1 MSANRRDFLTATAT
15 VMTAAGAA
23 GAAGAATAAADAA
36 GGEGGP
42 GVPSVVQPIRVF
54 NLRELEER
62 AKAVLPLGNWSF
74 IAGASGDEWT
84 KAENEAAFHR
94 VTLAPHFLGGVREVD
109 TSTTLLGS
117 KLAAP
122 IIVCPMGNQGLAHTT
137 AEAGMAIGTAAEGL
151 LMACSTQ
158 STLPM
163 EAIMAA
169 STGPKWFQLYMPEDR
184 GIAAEL
190 VTRAKAAGFKAI
202 LFTVD
207 TQGGSPSERSL
218 KAGFKPSNKPHGNF
232 TKAVTTNRG
241 LSWDDVAFVQ
251 KTSGLPVL
259 VKGVLTERTV
269 KQAVAAGVAG
279 IQVSNHGGRGVD
291 GSPATITVLPRL
303 VQAADGKLTIV
314 LDSGVRRGK
323 DILRALALGAHA
335 VGVGRPVYWGLGL
348 GGSEGVKS
356 VLAKL
361 RFELQDV
368 MMAMGAAKLSDIDSS
383 FVNHA

>member
-1 MSANRRDFLTATAT
+1 MSANRRDFLAGTAT
-15 VMTAAGAA
+15 VITAA
-23 GAAGAATAAADAA
+23 GAAGAATAAEV

-42 GVPSVVQPIRVF
+42 GVPSAVQPIRVL

-62 AKAVLPLGNWSF
+62 AKAVLPPGNWAF

-94 VTLAPHFLGGVREVD
+94 VTLAPHFLSGVKTAD
-109 TSTTLLGS
+109 TSTTLLGT

-122 IIVCPMGNQGLAHTT
+122 IIVCPMGNQANAHMT
-137 AEAGMAIGTAAEGL
+137 AEAGTAIGTAAEGL
-151 LMACSTQ
+151 LMACSTA
-158 STLPM
+158 SSLPM
-163 EAIMAA
+163 ETIMAA
-169 STGPKWFQLYMPEDR
+169 SPGPKWFQLYMPEDR
-184 GIAAEL
+184 GLAREL

-202 LFTVD
+202 LFTAD
-207 TQGGSPSERSL
+207 TQGGAPSERAIR
-218 KAGFKPSNKPHGNF
+218 AGYKPSGKPHGNF
-232 TKAVTTNRG
+232 SAAATLNKG
-241 LSWDDVAFVQ
+241 LSWDDVDFVQ

-259 VKGVLTERTV
+259 VKGVLTERMV

-314 LDSGVRRGK
+314 MDSGVRRGK

-348 GGSEGVKS
+348 GGSDGVKA

-361 RFELQDV
+361 KFELESV
-368 MMAMGAAKLSDIDSS
+368 MLGMGASKLSDIDHT
-383 FVNHA
+383 FVNPV

>member
-1 MSANRRDFLTATAT
+1 MSANRRDFLAGTAT
-15 VMTAAGAA
+15 VITAAGAA
-23 GAAGAATAAADAA
+23 GAAAAADAA

-42 GVPSVVQPIRVF
+42 GVPSAVQPIKVL

-62 AKAVLPLGNWSF
+62 AKAVLPPGNWAF

-84 KAENEAAFHR
+84 KAENEAAFNR
-94 VTLAPHFLGGVREVD
+94 VTLAPHFLAGVKSAD
-109 TSTTLLGS
+109 TSTTLLGA
-117 KLAAP
+117 KLSAP
-122 IIVCPMGNQGLAHTT
+122 IIVCPMGNQALAHTT
-137 AEAGMAIGTAAEGL
+137 AEAGMAMGTAAEGL

-158 STLPM
+158 SSLPM

-169 STGPKWFQLYMPEDR
+169 SAGPKWFQLYMPEDR
-184 GIAAEL
+184 GLAREL

-202 LFTVD
+202 LFTID
-207 TQGGSPSERSL
+207 TQGGSPSERSIR
-218 KAGFKPSNKPHGNF
+218 AGYKPSNKPHGNF
-232 TKAVTTNRG
+232 SAAATLNRG
-241 LSWDDVAFVQ
+241 LSWDDVEFVQ
-251 KTSGLPVL
+251 KASGLPVL

-269 KQAVAAGVAG
+269 KQALSAGVAG

-323 DILRALALGAHA
+323 DVLRALALGAHA
-335 VGVGRPVYWGLGL
+335 VGIGRPAYWGLGL
-348 GGSEGVKS
+348 GGSEGVKA

-361 RFELQDV
+361 KFELQDI
-368 MMAMGAAKLSDIDSS
+368 MLATGAAKLSDIDHT
-383 FVNHA
+383 FVNPV

>member
-1 MSANRRDFLTATAT
+1 MPSA
-15 VMTAAGAA
+15 
-23 GAAGAATAAADAA
+23 
-36 GGEGGP
+36 
-42 GVPSVVQPIRVF
+42 VQPIRVL

-62 AKAVLPLGNWSF
+62 AKAVLPPGNWAF

-94 VTLAPHFLGGVREVD
+94 VTLAPHFLAGVKTAD
-109 TSTTLLGS
+109 TSTTLLGA
-117 KLAAP
+117 KLDAP
-122 IIVCPMGNQGLAHTT
+122 IIVCPMGNQANAHTT
-137 AEAGMAIGTAAEGL
+137 AEAGTAIGTAAEGL

-158 STLPM
+158 SSLPM

-169 STGPKWFQLYMPEDR
+169 SPGPKWFQLYMPEDR
-184 GIAAEL
+184 GLAREL

-207 TQGGSPSERSL
+207 TQGGSPSERAIR
-218 KAGFKPSNKPHGNF
+218 AGYKPSGKPHGNF
-232 TKAVTTNRG
+232 SAAATLNSG
-241 LSWDDVAFVQ
+241 LSWDDVEFVQ

-269 KQAVAAGVAG
+269 KQAVSAGVAG

-314 LDSGVRRGK
+314 MDSGVRRGK
-323 DILRALALGAHA
+323 DVLRALALGAHA

-348 GGSEGVKS
+348 GGSDGVKA

-361 RFELQDV
+361 KFELRDI
-368 MMAMGAAKLSDIDSS
+368 MLATGASKLSDIDHT
-383 FVNHA
+383 FVNPV